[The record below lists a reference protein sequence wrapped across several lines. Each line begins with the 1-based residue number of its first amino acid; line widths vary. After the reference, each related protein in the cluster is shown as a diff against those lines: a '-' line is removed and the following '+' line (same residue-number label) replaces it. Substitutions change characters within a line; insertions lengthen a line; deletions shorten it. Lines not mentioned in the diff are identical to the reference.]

1 MLTIKRK
8 EDALC
13 LNEKY
18 EIACY
23 KGDNILNKSNKIL
36 GTCRH
41 KNKYK
46 LKIATQRTVIINQPH
61 NVIKD
66 TITLT

>member
-1 MLTIKRK
+1 MKRWCM
-8 EDALC
+8 LC

-23 KGDNILNKSNKIL
+23 EGDNLNKRTEIL

-41 KNKYK
+41 RKKCK
-46 LKIATQRTVIINQPH
+46 LKIVTQKTDVIYQSH